1 MRHNTK
7 TIERASGQ
15 VASIHLELR
24 ASLNKRLEEFVEEY
38 KMSKRQIIET
48 ALFIW
53 MNERDKEAQKD
64 KK

>member
-7 TIERASGQ
+7 TVERSSGE
-15 VASIHLELR
+15 VVSIHLELR
-24 ASLNKRLEEFVEEY
+24 SSLNKRLEEFVEEY

-53 MNERDKEAQKD
+53 MNERDKENE
-64 KK
+64 